1 MKYKYQRIRD
11 LREDNDKTQAQIA
24 ELLNEHTTQY
34 QRWERGESEIPA
46 HIIKALC
53 IYYNVPEDYILGL
66 PENLP
71 FPKGSK
77 G

>member
-11 LREDNDKTQAQIA
+11 LREDSDKTQAQIA

-46 HIIKALC
+46 HIIKSLC
-53 IYYNVPEDYILGL
+53 HFYHVSADYILGL
-66 PENLP
+66 PEGLP
-71 FPKGSK
+71 YPKH
-77 G
+77 